1 MSTAFKMDQYIFSSL
16 SVINRIMSKTTL
28 MGLEIGKVRM
38 KLEARAL
45 ARTAS
50 MTSLFRLLLILLSRG
65 GTSLGEGSDARA

>member
-1 MSTAFKMDQYIFSSL
+1 
-16 SVINRIMSKTTL
+16 MSKTTL

-65 GTSLGEGSDARA
+65 GTSLG

>member
-1 MSTAFKMDQYIFSSL
+1 MSTAFKMDQYMLSSL

-65 GTSLGEGSDARA
+65 GTSLG

>member
-1 MSTAFKMDQYIFSSL
+1 MSTAFKMDQYILSSL

-50 MTSLFRLLLILLSRG
+50 MTSLFRLLLLLLSRG
-65 GTSLGEGSDARA
+65 GTSLS